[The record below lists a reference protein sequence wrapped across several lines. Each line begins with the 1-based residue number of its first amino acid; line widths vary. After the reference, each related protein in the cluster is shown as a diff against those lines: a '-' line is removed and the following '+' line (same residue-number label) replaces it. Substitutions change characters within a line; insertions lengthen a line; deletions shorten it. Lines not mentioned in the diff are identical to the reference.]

1 MIILFFALSFQIQA
15 AQTEITLKEAFISA
29 LEKTETVGIGTARV
43 NQADARVDQARA
55 RFFPNLSLVAG
66 TQKQDYVTQQTSSV
80 LGGSTSY
87 TRLSL
92 SQSIYE
98 GGRDIAAL
106 EANKAAKAA
115 GLQNLSIDKYNLFSS
130 VAQSFYGV
138 LSNDREVENLKITI
152 KLAQDRVKEI
162 RNRAKIG
169 RSRNIELMA
178 AEAQVAVL
186 QAQQMAVEGQLITA
200 WDQFVLLTGLARD
213 VQLIKKR
220 ELPQPPKEINYYI
233 EMLDKR
239 PDIQSMKSQVQ
250 VARSTEDVVGAGHF
264 PSIGVTGN
272 YYITRDGPQRDN
284 HWDVTGTLT
293 FPIFSGGLIKAQV
306 AEAKERIRETEFL
319 LGQARR
325 QAEMAIRTA
334 HNNLVASLNQVMS
347 LETALKST
355 EANYKEQEKNYRF
368 GQATNLDVIQALNS
382 FQDTKRTLD
391 RTRYLALSA
400 WADLRAATA
409 QISLA
414 DVKGDL

>member
-1 MIILFFALSFQIQA
+1 MISLVLLLSLKVNA
-15 AQTEITLKEAFISA
+15 VQTEVTLRDAFTSA
-29 LEKTETVGIGTARV
+29 LEKTETVGIGTARA
-43 NQADARVDQARA
+43 NQADARVNQARA
-55 RFFPNLSLVAG
+55 KFFPNLSLVAG

-80 LGGSTSY
+80 LGNSTSY
-87 TRLSL
+87 ARLSL
-92 SQSIYE
+92 TQSIYE
-98 GGRDIAAL
+98 GGRDAATL
-106 EANKAAKAA
+106 EANKAAKVA
-115 GLQNLSIDKYNLFSS
+115 GLKNLSVDKYNLFSS

-138 LSNDREVENLKITI
+138 LSNDREVENLKVTI

-162 RNRAKIG
+162 RNRTQIG

-186 QAQQMAVEGQLITA
+186 QAQLMAAEGQLITA

-213 VQLIKKR
+213 VQLIKRR
-220 ELPQPPKEINYYI
+220 EVPEPPKDISYYI
-233 EMLDKR
+233 DMLDKR
-239 PDIQSMKSQVQ
+239 PDIQSMKAQVQ
-250 VARSTEDVVGAGHF
+250 VAKSTEDVASAGHF

-272 YYITRDGPQRDN
+272 YYVTRDGPQRDN

-306 AEAKERIRETEFL
+306 TEAKERIREYEFS
-319 LGQARR
+319 LGQTRR
-325 QAEMAIRTA
+325 RAEMSIRTA
-334 HNNLVASLNQVMS
+334 HNSLVAALNQVMS
-347 LETALKST
+347 LESALKST
-355 EANYKEQEKNYRF
+355 EQNYKEQEKNYRF

-391 RTRYLALSA
+391 RTRYIALSA